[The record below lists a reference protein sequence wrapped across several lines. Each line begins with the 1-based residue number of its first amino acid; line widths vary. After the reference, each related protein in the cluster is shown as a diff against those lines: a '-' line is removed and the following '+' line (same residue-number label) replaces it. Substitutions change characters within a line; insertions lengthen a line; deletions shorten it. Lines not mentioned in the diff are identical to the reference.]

1 MTAILP
7 EDLASHITYLPKV
20 PEGPRFHVPEDKH
33 EAMRPYFKGLVR
45 AHPDVLVVPGFDDGE
60 FYTLRAGTAF
70 GPKNDRAVELEIC
83 EKFGVRVPDHDVLAP
98 ARSPVDVD
106 DPYTVDPAIE
116 PQPPLQ
122 RPTGRGRPP
131 KYPFRQMTKVGDH
144 FLAVGATRPKMQQT
158 GCNFLTKSGLR
169 GSLEFAY
176 LRVRR
181 GVLVVVVETTDHTS
195 RYEADAAEEDR

>member
-1 MTAILP
+1 MSNLP
-7 EDLASHITYLPKV
+7 EDLSSSITYLPHV

-45 AHPDVLVVPGFDDGE
+45 AHPDVLVVSGFDDGE

-70 GPKNDRAVELEIC
+70 GPRDDRDLEREIC
-83 EKFGVRVPDHDVLAP
+83 EKFGVRGAEPPEVPRLA
-98 ARSPVDVD
+98 D
-106 DPYTVDPAIE
+106 DPYTVVPGVE

-122 RPTGRGRPP
+122 KPTGRGRPP
-131 KYPFRQMTKVGDH
+131 KYPFRQMTRVGDH

-169 GSLEFAY
+169 GSLEFNY
-176 LRVRR
+176 IRVRR
-181 GVLVVVVETTDHTS
+181 GVLVVVVETTDDTS